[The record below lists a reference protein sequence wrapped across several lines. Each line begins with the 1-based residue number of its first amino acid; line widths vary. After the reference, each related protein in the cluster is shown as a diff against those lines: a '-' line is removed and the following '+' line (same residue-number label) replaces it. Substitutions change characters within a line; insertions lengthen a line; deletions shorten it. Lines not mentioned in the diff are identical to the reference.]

1 MIKKIALALL
11 FATVLVGCG
20 KDDAPKVS
28 RVITKTECYQG
39 GKLEYGIGYSYDS
52 RGKLTDILNY
62 SSLYDHARTVYY
74 SSESTTILGSR
85 GACIIN
91 IDGSGIPEKI
101 VSSEGIIMCKYAS
114 DGYLKQFSVNSGDST
129 FTLEAHAQNGNFV
142 SLQDFDGNTLKISYT
157 QYENDY
163 SIDLNNV
170 PQIENMFT
178 MFNTLKIGGMYSKN
192 LIKSIETNDA
202 VYYFTYNFDGD
213 GRVSDMIVVSTASE
227 NSLTEHYKFTY

>member
-1 MIKKIALALL
+1 MIKKIAIALL

-20 KDDAPKVS
+20 KEDAPKVS

-39 GKLEYGIGYSYDS
+39 GKLDYAIGYSYDS

-62 SSLYDHARTVYY
+62 SSLYDYARTVYY

-91 IDGSGIPEKI
+91 IDKSGMPEKI
-101 VSSEGIIMCKYAS
+101 ISSEGIILCSYGS
-114 DGYLKQFSVNSGDST
+114 DGYLQQFNVNSGDSNY
-129 FTLEAHAQNGNFV
+129 TLKAQAQNGNFV
-142 SLQDFDGNTLKISYT
+142 SLQDFEGKTLKIAYT

-178 MFNTLKIGGMYSKN
+178 MFNTLKVSGMYSKN
-192 LIKSIETNDA
+192 LIKSVETEDA
-202 VYYFTYNFDGD
+202 AYYFTYNFDAD